1 VRDDLS
7 DGLIR
12 LCDVIRSIS
21 TPHRL
26 TREIAEKAPILAK
39 ERREK
44 ELIAKSYD
52 KVRHLDTIQLMGG
65 PTTPI
70 LNA

>member
-1 VRDDLS
+1 VLV
-7 DGLIR
+7 L
-12 LCDVIRSIS
+12 LCTLLTFTSS
-21 TPHRL
+21 RL

-52 KVRHLDTIQLMGG
+52 KVRFVVRSID
-65 PTTPI
+65 
-70 LNA
+70 